1 MKLNIGIVGYGNL
14 GKSVEQT
21 ILSKNEYN
29 LVAIFSRRT
38 IKSRFNTTVEPFENM
53 TKYKNSIDIMIL
65 CNGSKNDISS
75 QTAEILKHF
84 DCINAFDTHSKIY
97 SELNKLGKIAKKSNH
112 RLIMCTG
119 WDPGVFSVIRSY
131 LYAISKTKPIT
142 FWGKGISMGHSDAIR
157 QVAGVKDAVQFTIPN
172 PTAIRL
178 AKKNMIDSSLP
189 LHFRDCYVVCD
200 KQKQRQIE
208 RNIREMPNYFKGQ
221 PTSVTYVSH
230 NTISTLKRKMRHKG
244 QIISTFR
251 TIQGTK
257 NIAEFKLSMES
268 NSNLTA
274 CIMCAYIKAIYN
286 LKQSKTSGAFT
297 CLDIPISMLY
307 LKEERQKIINELC

>member
-1 MKLNIGIVGYGNL
+1 MKLNIGIIGYGNL

-29 LVAIFSRRT
+29 LIAIFSRRT
-38 IKSRFNTTVEPFENM
+38 IKSRFNTVIEPVENIP
-53 TKYKNSIDIMIL
+53 KYKSAIDIMIL
-65 CNGSKNDISS
+65 CGGSKNDISN
-75 QTAEILKHF
+75 QTAEALKYF

-97 SELNKLGKIAKKSNH
+97 SELNKLNNLAKKTNH

-131 LYAISKTKPIT
+131 IYAISKTKPIT

-172 PTAIRL
+172 PNAIRL
-178 AKKNMIDSSLP
+178 VKKNMIDSNLP

-200 KQKQRQIE
+200 RQKQKQIE
-208 RNIREMPNYFKGQ
+208 RSIRDMPNYFKGQ

-230 NTISTLKRKMRHKG
+230 NTLLSLKKKMRHKG
-244 QIISTFR
+244 QIISTFK
-251 TIQGTK
+251 TIQGSKIT
-257 NIAEFKLSMES
+257 AEFKLSMES

-274 CIMCAYIKAIYN
+274 SIMCAYLKAICN
-286 LKQSKTSGAFT
+286 LKQSKTTGAFT
-297 CLDIPISMLY
+297 CLDIPISMLFF
-307 LKEERQKIINELC
+307 KEELQKIITELC